1 MEDKKNI
8 EDEEYK
14 KRIQD
19 LVENLEKTK
28 DKDSPKTEQDVIEAK
43 ERLLQSI
50 KRRTQ
55 QDKYRNERIIV
66 VLTYWIKGIYEFKP
80 EKDNIP
86 IDTLYELIYQ
96 QLKKPKILIPNLD
109 PNRNNFLE
117 LVDKKRIL
125 RNMEVVLGEEHIKQ
139 FRKKYNL
146 KKLVGSD
153 SIGKEF
159 FYLIVIIGI
168 CSFLILLV
176 VWYLFF

>member
-1 MEDKKNI
+1 MSEKEDQ
-8 EDEEYK
+8 EDYK
-14 KRIQD
+14 KRMKE
-19 LVENLEKTK
+19 LVERVEKTK
-28 DKDSPKTEQDVIEAK
+28 DKNSKYTEQDIIEAK
-43 ERLLQSI
+43 QRLLQSI

-55 QDKYRNERIIV
+55 QDKYRSERIIV
-66 VLTYWIKGIYEFKP
+66 VLTYWIKGIYQYKE
-80 EKDNIP
+80 DHIP

-117 LVDKKRIL
+117 LVDKRRIL

-153 SIGKEF
+153 SIGKKF

-168 CSFLILLV
+168 CSFPILLG
-176 VWYLFF
+176 VWYLFRLSK